1 MNAAWARLTVLL
13 NALLN
18 SLTHSSVLE
27 TLGLHIGHP
36 F

>member
-1 MNAAWARLTVLL
+1 MNVAWASLTVLL
-13 NALLN
+13 DALLN
-18 SLTHSSVLE
+18 SLTHCSVLE